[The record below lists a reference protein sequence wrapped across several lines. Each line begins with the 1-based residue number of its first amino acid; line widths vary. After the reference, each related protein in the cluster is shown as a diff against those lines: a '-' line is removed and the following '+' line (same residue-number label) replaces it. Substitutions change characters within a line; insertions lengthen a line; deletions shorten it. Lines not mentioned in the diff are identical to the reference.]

1 MSTIKHPVGPQSSKV
16 YWRRRL
22 VVGLGLLFIIA
33 IIVLIVVR
41 PGAGKALPD
50 ASPSPTTSADAAA
63 PAAAAGAA
71 TSAPAGAPVACDPA
85 AVTVEALTD
94 AVTYQPGQK
103 PELSLSITNTGTV
116 PCVINAG
123 TAKQVF
129 TISSG
134 QDIYWTST
142 DCQSAAADAQVTLA
156 PGVPV
161 SSTTPI
167 SWDRVRS
174 NAATCDAATRTA
186 APAGGA
192 SYHLAVSVDG
202 IASTTPKQFILD

>member
-22 VVGLGLLFIIA
+22 IVGLGLLFVIA

-41 PGAGKALPD
+41 PGSGTGQPASTPTPTAAAGTD
-50 ASPSPTTSADAAA
+50 A
-63 PAAAAGAA
+63 PAAADA
-71 TSAPAGAPVACDPA
+71 APAGCDPA

-123 TAKQVF
+123 TTKQVF

-142 DCQSAAADAQVTLA
+142 DCQSAAADADVTLQ

-167 SWDRVRS
+167 AWDRVRS
-174 NAATCDAATRTA
+174 NAATCDESTRTA

-202 IASTTPKQFILD
+202 IASATPKQFILD

>member
-22 VVGLGLLFIIA
+22 IVGLGLLFVIV

-41 PGAGKALPD
+41 PGSGGGQPAPT
-50 ASPSPTTSADAAA
+50 PTPTTTAGADAPA
-63 PAAAAGAA
+63 PAAAAADA
-71 TSAPAGAPVACDPA
+71 APAACDPA

-123 TAKQVF
+123 TSKQVF

-142 DCQSAAADAQVTLA
+142 DCQSAAADADVTLQ

-167 SWDRVRS
+167 AWDRVRS
-174 NAATCDAATRTA
+174 NAATCDESTRTA

-192 SYHLAVSVDG
+192 SYHLAVFVDG
-202 IASTTPKQFILD
+202 IASATPKQFILD

>member
-22 VVGLGLLFIIA
+22 TVGLGLLFIIA
-33 IIVLIVVR
+33 IIVMIIVR
-41 PGAGKALPD
+41 PSSGAGAGQTTET
-50 ASPSPTTSADAAA
+50 PSPTVAAADAG
-63 PAAAAGAA
+63 PAA
-71 TSAPAGAPVACDPA
+71 APVACDPA
-85 AVTVEALTD
+85 AVTVEAITD
-94 AVTYQPGQK
+94 AVSYQPAQQPK
-103 PELSLSITNTGTV
+103 LSLSITNSGTV
-116 PCVINAG
+116 ACLLNAG

-142 DCQSAAADAQVTLA
+142 DCQSGATDAEVTLE

-161 SSTTPI
+161 SSTAPI
-167 SWDRVRS
+167 EWERVRS
-174 NAATCDAATRTA
+174 SAATCDETTRTG

-192 SYHLAVSVDG
+192 SYHLAVLVDG
-202 IASTTPKQFILD
+202 IASATPKQFILY

>member
-1 MSTIKHPVGPQSSKV
+1 DV
-16 YWRRRL
+16 YKRQ
-22 VVGLGLLFIIA
+22 
-33 IIVLIVVR
+33 
-41 PGAGKALPD
+41 
-50 ASPSPTTSADAAA
+50 
-63 PAAAAGAA
+63 
-71 TSAPAGAPVACDPA
+71 
-85 AVTVEALTD
+85 VTVEALTD
-94 AVTYQPGQK
+94 AVSYQPGQK
-103 PELSLSITNTGTV
+103 PELSLSITNKGTV

-123 TAKQVF
+123 TSKQVF

-142 DCQSAAADAQVTLA
+142 DCQSAAADADVTLQ

-167 SWDRVRS
+167 TWDRVRS
-174 NAATCDAATRTA
+174 NAATCDESTRTA

>member
-22 VVGLGLLFIIA
+22 IVGLGLLFVIV

-41 PGAGKALPD
+41 PGSGGSQPAPTPSATTGTD
-50 ASPSPTTSADAAA
+50 APAAA
-63 PAAAAGAA
+63 PAADA
-71 TSAPAGAPVACDPA
+71 APAACDPA

-123 TAKQVF
+123 TSKQIF

-142 DCQSAAADAQVTLA
+142 DCQSAAADAEVTLQ

-167 SWDRVRS
+167 AWDRVRS
-174 NAATCDAATRTA
+174 NAATCDESTRAA

-202 IASTTPKQFILD
+202 IASATPKQFILD

>member
-22 VVGLGLLFIIA
+22 IVGLGLLFVIV

-41 PGAGKALPD
+41 PGSGGSQPAPT
-50 ASPSPTTSADAAA
+50 PSATTTGTDA
-63 PAAAAGAA
+63 PADTPAAGAA
-71 TSAPAGAPVACDPA
+71 PAACDPA

-123 TAKQVF
+123 TSKQVF

-142 DCQSAAADAQVTLA
+142 DCQSAAADAEVTLQ

-167 SWDRVRS
+167 AWDRVRS
-174 NAATCDAATRTA
+174 NAATCDESTRAA

-202 IASTTPKQFILD
+202 IASATPKQFILD

>member
-22 VVGLGLLFIIA
+22 IVGLGLLFLIV

-41 PGAGKALPD
+41 PGSGAGLP
-50 ASPSPTTSADAAA
+50 ASTPTPTTAATDA
-63 PAAAAGAA
+63 PAAAN
-71 TSAPAGAPVACDPA
+71 TAPTACDPA

-123 TAKQVF
+123 TSKQVF

-142 DCQSAAADAQVTLA
+142 DCQSAAADAEVTLQ

-167 SWDRVRS
+167 AWDRVRS
-174 NAATCDAATRTA
+174 NAATCDESTRTA

-202 IASTTPKQFILD
+202 IASATPKQFILD

>member
-22 VVGLGLLFIIA
+22 IVGLGLLFVIV

-41 PGAGKALPD
+41 PGSGGAQPA
-50 ASPSPTTSADAAA
+50 PTPTPTSTGGTDA
-63 PAAAAGAA
+63 PAAAPDAA
-71 TSAPAGAPVACDPA
+71 PTACDPA

-94 AVTYQPGQK
+94 AVTDQPGQK

-123 TAKQVF
+123 TSKQVF

-142 DCQSAAADAQVTLA
+142 DCQSAAADAEVTLQ

-167 SWDRVRS
+167 AWDRVRS
-174 NAATCDAATRTA
+174 NAATCDESTRAA

-202 IASTTPKQFILD
+202 IASATPKQFILD

>member
-22 VVGLGLLFIIA
+22 IVGLGLLFLIV

-41 PGAGKALPD
+41 PGSGAGQP
-50 ASPSPTTSADAAA
+50 ASTPTPTTAATDA
-63 PAAAAGAA
+63 PAAAN
-71 TSAPAGAPVACDPA
+71 TAPAACDPA

-123 TAKQVF
+123 TSKQVF

-142 DCQSAAADAQVTLA
+142 DCQSAAADAEVTLQ

-167 SWDRVRS
+167 AWDRVRS
-174 NAATCDAATRTA
+174 NAATCDESTRTA

-202 IASTTPKQFILD
+202 IASATPKQFILD